1 MPSTASSALKLPNFI
16 DNERGVVLR
25 CLLNMINHK
34 KKTAVLLVNL
44 GSPDSPKP
52 ADVFSYLTEF
62 LNDSR
67 VIDINWLG
75 RKVLVNGIIVPFRHR
90 KSAKVYQELWTENG
104 SPLIHYG
111 RQCVSKLQQRFDSD
125 TNAETTVFLA
135 MRYKNPSI
143 ESALASIMKW
153 GPDKLIV
160 LPLFPQY
167 ASASTGSVI
176 DKCMRVM
183 RDMWVFPEIQF
194 INQFWN
200 DEGYLNAFAN
210 RGKQFNASEYD
221 HVIFS
226 FHGLPER
233 QLDKIYDDRR
243 CQNHTCETEINE
255 ENKLCYKATCYG
267 TAREIAMR
275 CGIREDQYTV
285 AFQSRLGKGWIEP
298 FSDEIIEK
306 LAKNGA
312 KKLLVFSP
320 AFVADCLETTIE
332 IGEEYQELF
341 EEHGGEKVQLVP
353 SLNDGDDWIDA
364 LENMVRKRL

>member
-1 MPSTASSALKLPNFI
+1 MPADCLTAMQLPP
-16 DNERGVVLR
+16 
-25 CLLNMINHK
+25 K
-34 KKTAVLLVNL
+34 KNAILLVNL

-52 ADVFSYLTEF
+52 SDVFSYLTEF
-62 LNDSR
+62 LNDGR

-75 RKVLVNGIIVPFRHR
+75 RKILVNGIIVPFRHR
-90 KSAKVYQELWTENG
+90 KSAKVYEELWTENG

-111 RQCVSKLQQRFDSD
+111 RECARKLQDRFDD
-125 TNAETTVFLA
+125 TAQSETKVFLA

-143 ESALASIMKW
+143 ESALSAITKW
-153 GPDKLIV
+153 NPDKLII

-183 RDMWVFPEIQF
+183 RDFWAFPETLF
-194 INQFWN
+194 VNQFWY

-210 RGKQFNASEYD
+210 RGKQFDIAQYD

-226 FHGLPER
+226 YHGLPER
-233 QLDKIYDDRR
+233 QVDKVYEDRH
-243 CQNHTCETEINE
+243 CKNHSCEKEIND
-255 ENKLCYKATCYG
+255 ENKLCYKAACYA
-267 TAREIAMR
+267 TSRDIATR
-275 CGIREDQYTV
+275 CGITEDQYTV
-285 AFQSRLGKGWIEP
+285 AFQSRLGSGWIEP
-298 FSDEIIEK
+298 FSDEVIKK

-341 EEHGGEKVQLVP
+341 EKHGGEKIQLVP

-364 LENMVRKRL
+364 LEQMIKLRL

>member
-1 MPSTASSALKLPNFI
+1 MSTA
-16 DNERGVVLR
+16 R
-25 CLLNMINHK
+25 
-34 KKTAVLLVNL
+34 KTAVLLINL

-52 ADVFSYLTEF
+52 SDVASYLTEF
-62 LNDSR
+62 LNDPR

-90 KSAKVYQELWTENG
+90 KSAKIYQELWTADG
-104 SPLIHYG
+104 SPLIYYG
-111 RQCVSKLQQRFDSD
+111 KQTQQKLQARFQKDDSD
-125 TNAETTVFLA
+125 TRVFLA

-143 ESALASIMKW
+143 EAALSGIVKW
-153 GPDKLIV
+153 NPDKIII
-160 LPLFPQY
+160 LPLFPHY

-183 RDMWVFPEIQF
+183 RDFWTFPEIQF
-194 INQFWN
+194 VNQFW
-200 DEGYLNAFAN
+200 DHPLYLQAFAN
-210 RGKQFNASEYD
+210 RAKQYDINSYD

-226 FHGLPER
+226 YHGLPER
-233 QLDKIYDDRR
+233 QVDKVYEDRACR
-243 CQNHTCETEINE
+243 NHSCEHEIND
-255 ENKLCYKATCYG
+255 ENKLCYKAACYA
-267 TAREIAMR
+267 TSREIAAR
-275 CGIREDQYTV
+275 CGIDSSHYTV

-298 FSDEIIEK
+298 FSDHVIK
-306 LAKNGA
+306 DLAKKGA

-353 SLNDGDDWIDA
+353 SLNEGDDWIDA
-364 LENMVRKRL
+364 LEDIVRKRL

>member
-1 MPSTASSALKLPNFI
+1 M
-16 DNERGVVLR
+16 VQ
-25 CLLNMINHK
+25 HK

-52 ADVFSYLTEF
+52 TDVFSYLTEF

-90 KSAKVYQELWTENG
+90 KSAKIYEELWTEDG

-111 RQCVSKLQQRFDSD
+111 RLCTAKLQERFSNDADS
-125 TNAETTVFLA
+125 ETKVFLA

-143 ESALASIMKW
+143 EAALASILKW
-153 GPDKLIV
+153 NPDKLIV

-176 DKCMRVM
+176 DKCMRIM
-183 RDMWVFPEIQF
+183 RDLWVFPEIQF
-194 INQFWN
+194 INQFWD

-210 RGKQFNASEYD
+210 RGKQFNTKDYD
-221 HVIFS
+221 HVMFS

-233 QLDKIYDDRR
+233 QVDKVYDDRH
-243 CQNHTCETEINE
+243 CKNHTCETEIND
-255 ENKLCYKATCYG
+255 ENKLCYKATCYA
-267 TAREIAMR
+267 TARAIAER
-275 CGIREDQYTV
+275 CGISESEYTV

-298 FSDEIIEK
+298 FSDEVIEK
-306 LAKNGA
+306 LAKEGA

-332 IGEEYQELF
+332 IGVEYQELF
-341 EEHGGEKVQLVP
+341 EEHGGEKIQLVP
-353 SLNDGDDWIDA
+353 SLNAGDDWIDA
-364 LENMVRKRL
+364 LENMLRKRL